1 MYLLDLTIG
10 KGRVAYL
17 LKQSRPSKTKR
28 KSQKQYQANLSLLR
42 KEERKE
48 EQKKQSVRKK
58 YLPSRKGSDDMNVD
72 VRKDQRIFDSSQY
85 DNDASPTDKISKI
98 DRDILF

>member
-1 MYLLDLTIG
+1 MHLLDLTIG

-28 KSQKQYQANLSLLR
+28 KSQKQYQAGLSLPR

-48 EQKKQSVRKK
+48 KQKK
-58 YLPSRKGSDDMNVD
+58 L
-72 VRKDQRIFDSSQY
+72 
-85 DNDASPTDKISKI
+85 
-98 DRDILF
+98 